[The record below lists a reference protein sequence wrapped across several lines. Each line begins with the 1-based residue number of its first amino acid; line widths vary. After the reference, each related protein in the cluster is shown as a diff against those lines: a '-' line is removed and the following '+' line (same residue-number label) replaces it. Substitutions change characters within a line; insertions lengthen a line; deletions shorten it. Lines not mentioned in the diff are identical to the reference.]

1 MAKLRGNSGED
12 PDEIMETEA
21 QASEVLNFDPFDL
34 EVDPPPSGEPGGA
47 PPVPEAP
54 PVVDPAAPAAAPP
67 PAPEPQAVAPVTP
80 PPAEVPPAS
89 APAAP
94 ASAPAAPVIP
104 PVVPAPPAVPPPAA
118 PAVPPAP
125 PEPSIS
131 DLMALIQRQQ
141 GQITELTGRLSQPAA
156 PPGQPP
162 GQAPGQPP
170 TADQIPDYMFEMPDQ
185 LVEALQ
191 AEDPAVRKSA
201 YAHLIAG
208 AAQAIHAKM
217 SESLQTTLAPMIRE
231 QIQTSGQES
240 RRRQDM
246 HDDFYGTYA
255 FLNQPQLKPM
265 VASTAGQ
272 VAAEWRTNEWSPQMR
287 DEVYRRVIATLQTVQ
302 GVVGAPA
309 PAPAPVPTVPAPG
322 APSGAPSPAVLGNPG
337 APAPAGAPP
346 LILDGGVRPGQ
357 PSTESVA
364 AEITHLLY

>member
-89 APAAP
+89 APAA
-94 ASAPAAPVIP
+94 
-104 PVVPAPPAVPPPAA
+104 
-118 PAVPPAP
+118 PAP

-364 AEITHLLY
+364 AEITELLY